1 VFLGDGRV
9 EHKKEKYQMRWGKI
23 IMRNWDLEN
32 VVCESIDHPR
42 YSRYESP
49 VTAARDPRPGK
60 RQRI

>member
-1 VFLGDGRV
+1 
-9 EHKKEKYQMRWGKI
+9 MRWGKI